1 MRVLV
6 AKYSYGGK
14 VDQRVVWSE
23 FLLLSR
29 KSAIALTSFGKY
41 DRLFL

>member
-14 VDQRVVWSE
+14 VDQRVVCSE

-29 KSAIALTSFGKY
+29 KSAIALTSFGRY
-41 DRLFL
+41 DCLFL